1 MTDPYKVLGV
11 PTTATDDEVKAAYR
25 RLAKKYHPDANPGDW
40 FYLAMQE
47 ATNSHDY
54 TLDVNF
60 NTFGDLKGDIF
71 QNIKHPVTERW
82 TLIR

>member
-1 MTDPYKVLGV
+1 MLFTHLQEAIPAHGNLLCRMVNARMMSR
-11 PTTATDDEVKAAYR
+11 AT
-25 RLAKKYHPDANPGDW
+25 
-40 FYLAMQE
+40 E

-60 NTFGDLKGDIF
+60 NTLKDLKGDFF

-82 TLIR
+82 TVIK

>member
-1 MTDPYKVLGV
+1 
-11 PTTATDDEVKAAYR
+11 
-25 RLAKKYHPDANPGDW
+25 
-40 FYLAMQE
+40 MQE

-71 QNIKHPVTERW
+71 QNIKLPVTERW